1 MVNPYLAEG
10 DMPRQSEKKTQ
21 SLEEQYQEYF
31 KLNQVL
37 IQSDEGSLE
46 QPSPLMIVPS
56 LTTYGA
62 YEEPVV
68 GQ

>member
-1 MVNPYLAEG
+1 
-10 DMPRQSEKKTQ
+10 MPIRKREKKIK
-21 SLEEQYQEYF
+21 SLEKQYAELF
-31 KLNQVL
+31 RGLNFVAL
-37 IQSDEGSLE
+37 PEEGSLE

-68 GQ
+68 G